1 MEVQITYGPSNDLL
15 EFSSRFGY
23 PTPTVNMST
32 QSIRTPAGD
41 YLSDQTTITLNGVVY
56 TQRQADHDTHT
67 LTSALTKSPGP
78 DKNFDDA
85 EYNDYT
91 VEGLLGAASG
101 LKSAVLSRNHGL
113 LQIKTANNAFLSYGH
128 ASVDS
133 ISFSPSSNNW
143 NQTVDYE
150 IVFNQYSYNTGS
162 YLINKY
168 NHNTDQP
175 QAENTGEYI
184 TSVTDSYKLE
194 LMDDLYGFG
203 GDYIPT
209 YKLTRTLGAVGRVIQ
224 MGSGAVYHARNWVA
238 QREKVAPL
246 TGMFRPENF
255 ILYDQ
260 ERSIDVDESAGSYTI
275 TDNFIAKSGVP
286 YIHTSEVEVSTD
298 EMENHTFTVKGSIK
312 GLVPATGV
320 YGFPVKDPS
329 TGAPKYPGIQN
340 QIYPTVP
347 TRYDPTTGRIS
358 TDGSAAGSLAT
369 EHPKETFDAEIP
381 MTAYHN
387 AVIGYQS
394 ADSSIFGQ
402 ALYYNKLANDFLL
415 PDSRTPE
422 YANRRDQR
430 VNPIPLSIT
439 EAGFPYEGKIDY
451 TRQYDCRDVPILTG
465 ALTESFKVSQN
476 FPTVRNKEIKILGR
490 RLGPLV
496 YEYYNSLRP
505 GSLTVTYEG
514 VFPRRQGLKQYS
526 FPQGLLND
534 LNDFLFLYRPP
545 GTSYLTEDKETLNIH
560 ENKVT
565 RVLTW
570 SYNIK
575 VD

>member
-1 MEVQITYGPSNDLL
+1 
-15 EFSSRFGY
+15 
-23 PTPTVNMST
+23 
-32 QSIRTPAGD
+32 
-41 YLSDQTTITLNGVVY
+41 
-56 TQRQADHDTHT
+56 
-67 LTSALTKSPGP
+67 
-78 DKNFDDA
+78 
-85 EYNDYT
+85 
-91 VEGLLGAASG
+91 
-101 LKSAVLSRNHGL
+101 
-113 LQIKTANNAFLSYGH
+113 
-128 ASVDS
+128 
-133 ISFSPSSNNW
+133 
-143 NQTVDYE
+143 
-150 IVFNQYSYNTGS
+150 
-162 YLINKY
+162 
-168 NHNTDQP
+168 
-175 QAENTGEYI
+175 
-184 TSVTDSYKLE
+184 
-194 LMDDLYGFG
+194 MDDLYGFG

-260 ERSIDVDESAGSYTI
+260 ERSVEIDESAGSYTI

-298 EMENHTFTVKGSIK
+298 EDDNHTFTVKGSIK

-320 YGFPVKDPS
+320 YGFPRKDPS
-329 TGAPKYPGIQN
+329 TGGPTYPGIQD

-358 TDGSAAGSLAT
+358 VDGNAAGSLAT
-369 EHPKETFDAEIP
+369 VHPKQGFDTEIP

-394 ADSSIFGQ
+394 SDAGIFGQ
-402 ALYYNKLANDFLL
+402 ALYYNKLANDFSARNL
-415 PDSRTPE
+415 SSNRT
-422 YANRRDQR
+422 NDQR
-430 VNPIPLSIT
+430 LNPIPLSIT

-465 ALTESFKVSQN
+465 ALTESLKVSQN

-534 LNDFLFLYRPP
+534 LNNFLFLYRPP
-545 GTSYLTEDKETLNIH
+545 GTSYLTEDKETLNVH